1 MFTFCYMWKL
11 YICGTIKSKRC
22 GGMNIKDG
30 VCNLIK
36 KYLSLIYKYLIS
48 IGASKEDAEDII
60 QETFIKTYEN
70 IDILIDGN
78 IKAWMFKVSINR
90 FYTLYKKS
98 KVNLSLTDE
107 LSATIESDFKIMH
120 IDNALEVN
128 RVLSL
133 MKESEKNL
141 LVLKYSMGLSYR
153 SMGNI
158 LNIEEG
164 SAKTLCYRARNKFK
178 KIWEG
183 EKYE

>member
-1 MFTFCYMWKL
+1 M
-11 YICGTIKSKRC
+11 
-22 GGMNIKDG
+22 
-30 VCNLIK
+30 
-36 KYLSLIYKYLIS
+36 SLIYKYLIS
-48 IGASKEDAEDII
+48 IGAAKEDAEDIV

-78 IKAWMFKVSINR
+78 IKAWMFKVSINK

-98 KVNLSLTDE
+98 KVNISLTDE
-107 LSATIESDFKIMH
+107 LSAAIEGDFKIGYV
-120 IDNALEVN
+120 DNAIEMN
-128 RVLSL
+128 RVLEL
-133 MKESEKNL
+133 LKESEKNI

-153 SMGNI
+153 HIGNL

-178 KIWEG
+178 EIWEG

>member
-1 MFTFCYMWKL
+1 M
-11 YICGTIKSKRC
+11 
-22 GGMNIKDG
+22 
-30 VCNLIK
+30 IK
-36 KYLSLIYKYLIS
+36 KYLLIILKYLIS

-70 IDILIDGN
+70 IDVLIDGN
-78 IKAWMFKVSINR
+78 IKAWMFKVSVNR

-98 KVNLSLTDE
+98 KININLTDE
-107 LSATIESDFKIMH
+107 LAATLESDFKIMN

-141 LVLKYSMGLSYR
+141 LVLKYSIGLTYR
-153 SMGNI
+153 SIGSL
-158 LNIEEG
+158 LNIEEA

>member
-1 MFTFCYMWKL
+1 M
-11 YICGTIKSKRC
+11 
-22 GGMNIKDG
+22 
-30 VCNLIK
+30 
-36 KYLSLIYKYLIS
+36 IS

-60 QETFIKTYEN
+60 QETFIKVYEN

-90 FYTLYKKS
+90 FYTMYKKS
-98 KVNLSLTDE
+98 KVNISLTDE
-107 LSATIESDFKIMH
+107 LAAAIESDFKIMR
-120 IDNALEVN
+120 IENALEVN
-128 RVLSL
+128 RVLTL

-141 LVLKYSMGLSYR
+141 LVLKYSMGLSYK
-153 SMGNI
+153 SIGSL

-178 KIWEG
+178 KIWDG

>member
-1 MFTFCYMWKL
+1 M
-11 YICGTIKSKRC
+11 
-22 GGMNIKDG
+22 
-30 VCNLIK
+30 
-36 KYLSLIYKYLIS
+36 SLIYRYLIS
-48 IGASKEDAEDII
+48 IGATKEDAEDII

-78 IKAWMFKVSINR
+78 IKAWMFKVSINK

-98 KVNLSLTDE
+98 KIKISLTDE
-107 LSATIESDFKIMH
+107 LSAAIEGDFKIGH
-120 IDNALEVN
+120 VDNAIEVN
-128 RVLSL
+128 RVLAL

-153 SMGNI
+153 NIGNL

-178 KIWEG
+178 EMWEG

>member
-1 MFTFCYMWKL
+1 M
-11 YICGTIKSKRC
+11 
-22 GGMNIKDG
+22 
-30 VCNLIK
+30 
-36 KYLSLIYKYLIS
+36 SLIYKYLIS
-48 IGASKEDAEDII
+48 IGAAKEDAEDII

-78 IKAWMFKVSINR
+78 IKAWMFKVSINK

-98 KVNLSLTDE
+98 KVNISLTDE
-107 LSATIESDFKIMH
+107 LSAAIEGDFKIGH
-120 IDNALEVN
+120 VDNAIEVN
-128 RVLSL
+128 RILAL

-153 SMGNI
+153 NI
-158 LNIEEG
+158 GKLLNIEEG

-178 KIWEG
+178 EIWEG

>member
-1 MFTFCYMWKL
+1 M
-11 YICGTIKSKRC
+11 
-22 GGMNIKDG
+22 
-30 VCNLIK
+30 IK
-36 KYLSLIYKYLIS
+36 KDLSLIYKYLIS
-48 IGASKEDAEDII
+48 IGAGKEDAEDII

-78 IKAWMFKVSINR
+78 IKAWMFKVSINK
-90 FYTLYKKS
+90 FYTLYKRS
-98 KVNLSLTDE
+98 KVNISLTDE
-107 LSATIESDFKIMH
+107 LSSVIEGDFKIVH
-120 IDNALEVN
+120 VDNALDVN
-128 RVLSL
+128 RVLDL

-153 SMGNI
+153 SIGNL

-178 KIWEG
+178 EMWEG

>member
-1 MFTFCYMWKL
+1 M
-11 YICGTIKSKRC
+11 
-22 GGMNIKDG
+22 
-30 VCNLIK
+30 
-36 KYLSLIYKYLIS
+36 IYKYLIS

-78 IKAWMFKVSINR
+78 LKAWMFKVSINK

-98 KVNLSLTDE
+98 KVNISLTDE
-107 LSATIESDFKIMH
+107 LLATIESDFKIVH
-120 IDNALEVN
+120 IDNTLEINRALE
-128 RVLSL
+128 L

-153 SMGNI
+153 SIGKL
-158 LNIEEG
+158 LNMEEG

-178 KIWEG
+178 EIWRG

>member
-1 MFTFCYMWKL
+1 M
-11 YICGTIKSKRC
+11 
-22 GGMNIKDG
+22 
-30 VCNLIK
+30 IK
-36 KYLSLIYKYLIS
+36 KYLLLVYKYLIS
-48 IGASKEDAEDII
+48 IGASKEDAEDIV
-60 QETFIKTYEN
+60 QDTFIKAYEN

-98 KVNLSLTDE
+98 KVNISLTDE
-107 LSATIESDFKIMH
+107 LAATIESDFKIMYL
-120 IDNALEVN
+120 DNALDVN

-133 MKESEKNL
+133 MKESDKSL

-153 SMGNI
+153 NIGSI
-158 LNIEEG
+158 LNIGEG

-178 KIWEG
+178 EIWEG

>member
-1 MFTFCYMWKL
+1 
-11 YICGTIKSKRC
+11 
-22 GGMNIKDG
+22 
-30 VCNLIK
+30 V
-36 KYLSLIYKYLIS
+36 
-48 IGASKEDAEDII
+48 

-70 IDILIDGN
+70 TDILIDGN

-98 KVNLSLTDE
+98 KVNISLTDE
-107 LSATIESDFKIMH
+107 LSATIESDFKITH
-120 IDNALEVN
+120 IDNSLEVN

-133 MKESEKNL
+133 MKESEKNI

-153 SMGNI
+153 DIGKM

-178 KIWEG
+178 EIWEG

>member
-1 MFTFCYMWKL
+1 M
-11 YICGTIKSKRC
+11 
-22 GGMNIKDG
+22 
-30 VCNLIK
+30 
-36 KYLSLIYKYLIS
+36 IS
-48 IGASKEDAEDII
+48 IGASKEDAEDIV

-98 KVNLSLTDE
+98 KVNISLTDE
-107 LSATIESDFKIMH
+107 LAAAIESDFRIMH
-120 IDNALEVN
+120 IDNSLEVN
-128 RVLSL
+128 RILSL

-153 SMGNI
+153 SIGSL

>member
-1 MFTFCYMWKL
+1 M
-11 YICGTIKSKRC
+11 
-22 GGMNIKDG
+22 
-30 VCNLIK
+30 
-36 KYLSLIYKYLIS
+36 SLIYKYLIS

-70 IDILIDGN
+70 IDILVDGN
-78 IKAWMFKVSINR
+78 IKAWMFKVSIDR

-98 KVNLSLTDE
+98 KVNIGLTDE
-107 LSATIESDFKIMH
+107 LSATIESGFKIRH
-120 IDNALEVN
+120 IDHAIDIN
-128 RVLSL
+128 RVLLL

-141 LVLKYSMGLSYR
+141 LVLKYSMGLHYR
-153 SMGNI
+153 EIGKL

-178 KIWEG
+178 EIWEG

>member
-1 MFTFCYMWKL
+1 M
-11 YICGTIKSKRC
+11 
-22 GGMNIKDG
+22 
-30 VCNLIK
+30 
-36 KYLSLIYKYLIS
+36 SLIYKYLIS
-48 IGASKEDAEDII
+48 IGAAKEDAEDIV

-70 IDILIDGN
+70 MDILIDGN

-98 KVNLSLTDE
+98 KVNISLTDE
-107 LSATIESDFKIMH
+107 LSAAIEGDFKIGY
-120 IDNALEVN
+120 IDNAIEMN
-128 RVLSL
+128 RVLDL
-133 MKESEKNL
+133 LKESEKNI

-153 SMGNI
+153 DIGKL

-178 KIWEG
+178 EIWEG

>member
-1 MFTFCYMWKL
+1 
-11 YICGTIKSKRC
+11 
-22 GGMNIKDG
+22 
-30 VCNLIK
+30 
-36 KYLSLIYKYLIS
+36 
-48 IGASKEDAEDII
+48 
-60 QETFIKTYEN
+60 
-70 IDILIDGN
+70 
-78 IKAWMFKVSINR
+78 MFKVSINR

-98 KVNLSLTDE
+98 KVNISLTDE
-107 LSATIESDFKIMH
+107 LSTTIESDFKIMH

-153 SMGNI
+153 EIGKL
-158 LNIEEG
+158 LNIEDG

-178 KIWEG
+178 EIWDG

>member
-1 MFTFCYMWKL
+1 MVPL
-11 YICGTIKSKRC
+11 IGTKQ
-22 GGMNIKDG
+22 GGIRIKDDI
-30 VCNLIK
+30 CNLIK
-36 KYLSLIYKYLIS
+36 RDLSLIYKYLIS

-70 IDILIDGN
+70 IDILVDGN
-78 IKAWMFKVSINR
+78 IKAWMFKVSVNR

-98 KVNLSLTDE
+98 KVNISLTDE

-120 IDNALEVN
+120 TDNSLDIN

-153 SMGNI
+153 DIGKM

-178 KIWEG
+178 EIWDG

>member
-1 MFTFCYMWKL
+1 M
-11 YICGTIKSKRC
+11 
-22 GGMNIKDG
+22 
-30 VCNLIK
+30 
-36 KYLSLIYKYLIS
+36 
-48 IGASKEDAEDII
+48 
-60 QETFIKTYEN
+60 QETFIKTSEN

-98 KVNLSLTDE
+98 KVNISLTDE
-107 LSATIESDFKIMH
+107 LSATIESDFKITH
-120 IDNALEVN
+120 TDNFLELN

-153 SMGNI
+153 SIGKM

-178 KIWEG
+178 EIWEG